1 MAVRAIFSGSR
12 QIFEEV
18 CEHCGEK
25 VRDIHISEITAKAPN
40 DPRTMRMRNSDNQ
53 LFRMQTKKEKIIAVS
68 ESFKRKQLLDDVEAA
83 EAFTKEAFK
92 YGLRPEA
99 MCSESIDIDAEV
111 TQSFCYRVESD
122 TDNVRFQKVV
132 GGRSLSASLASA
144 NKSDTTGSRMGVD
157 RKGNV
162 IKMNRYKNLRLDKR
176 IGEEEI
182 ETDARGAEIERKKGA
197 FETSWFEALNDAQKE
212 RVISATQK
220 CERLAE
226 RFPEEVKSMKI
237 VARAKNIIEFDRE
250 YIQAFGCRL

>member
-1 MAVRAIFSGSR
+1 MAVRAIFSGSQ

-40 DPRTMRMRNSDNQ
+40 DPRTIRMRNSDND
-53 LFRMQTKKEKIIAVS
+53 LFLMQTKKEKIIAVS

-83 EAFTKEAFK
+83 QAFTKEAFK

-99 MCSESIDIDAEV
+99 MCSESIDLDANV

-122 TDNVRFQKVV
+122 TNNAKFQKVV

-176 IGEEEI
+176 IGEEEV
-182 ETDARGAEIERKKGA
+182 EKDSDGREIERKKGP
-197 FETSWFEALNDAQKE
+197 FKTSWFAALRTEDQE
-212 RVISATQK
+212 RVIRSTQN
-220 CERLAE
+220 CRRLVDTYG
-226 RFPEEVKSMKI
+226 EEVKTMEI
-237 VARAKNIIEFDRE
+237 VARARDLLDFDRN
-250 YIQAFGCRL
+250 YIQAAGCRL